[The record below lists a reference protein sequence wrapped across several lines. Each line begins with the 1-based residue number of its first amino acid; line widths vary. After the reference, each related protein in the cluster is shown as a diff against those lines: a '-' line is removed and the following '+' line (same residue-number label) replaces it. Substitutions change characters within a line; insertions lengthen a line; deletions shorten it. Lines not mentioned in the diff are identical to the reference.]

1 MSLTA
6 LPLLPTLRQGPWT
19 DVTVTFVGPAGIS
32 EPQHISNVYPFISV
46 NDFKRLLWVH
56 HDGDSRWA
64 PERVFLGARAPD
76 GSIRPLEFYWPT
88 YGSESLP
95 DPITTRQPTSMLV
108 DEVGNR
114 KPISPVMTGSLILEE
129 ALALEINRNATLPP
143 LVAICLAALQPES
156 EEQLT
161 GPLYGGFYQLYFP
174 WLMNPGQVLEAT
186 RSTDLKEAY
195 ESVRIYSRDR
205 SKRIQAV
212 DAALGA
218 KVGGAGVTMTS
229 MVRIQW
235 KLPLPSTQP
244 ESLEEVFYSLKA
256 TETVPFIRYFP
267 QGSTSTPLLKVALKP
282 DGQPYI
288 EDDRTFTLY
297 LSRPA
302 PTANSAVVLAVIPL
316 QTSVAGRGTAF
327 TLYMFEQGCSI
338 IKLEVPQRGSTYLSI
353 VAREAEEALARI
365 LPELGF
371 EPRIELLDIHATYR
385 WVHPDSRRSTPLSAA
400 RIQRRVDILT
410 PFLEMPATKRDP
422 DDKSIALFHWRAVS
436 NYESET
442 ARFAYITQM
451 VLRGGGMEEG
461 TAALVA
467 YTKELV
473 EQFGITADEA
483 AALLERWAERRN
495 TAVAPAATPEA
506 ACLAVAKHSTGAI
519 IALGGSHP
527 EYSIEVQNVSS
538 IMELGRIMSIMG
550 VLLGSPAGGLPIDE
564 PKAQVTA
571 SSNAVTLADA
581 MTTNNAEAEG
591 GVNTEADL
599 AALDIDPAMLALME
613 DLGIGGDEV
622 LADEMEEGVVVSTG
636 GEEQLPTISTSNAVG
651 PSSLPDIDRIAEEE
665 GECQPNPWRPDESA
679 LRLEADW
686 YVDKLRKEDELMFG
700 SWKVTGQQPTG
711 STAAGRDKTYSRSC
725 NRTDHRQP
733 NVLTLAGYSRVRRCY
748 EGKVR
753 FVDLPPKKPT
763 DLPRDL
769 KEEAAFFAAQP
780 KNKKRDV
787 AVQEYLRKK
796 ADEDF
801 LRDKETGQPLWIV
814 YGYESKTR
822 PGEFLYL
829 TCSELWCVRDNMP
842 LLRDEFMATTG
853 RGGLPKEAGSC
864 PFCGGLPIADMSKPV
879 VGESVIVRQPKK
891 STKKIHSFIGAVTS
905 TRHPN
910 GWMLPCCDTTPR
922 LLKKYLSAALTD
934 RLEPG
939 RELAPDVE
947 EEGEPDAEKAAL
959 ADVPQPPPST
969 TGDVAEIQIDYTQR
983 LGSMHTQYI
992 LSSDKRVLEAG
1003 KIGLLTPAL
1012 DAFFGQNGPASIET
1026 RGIRPTFKKG
1036 KPLFVRV
1043 GVDSRI
1049 TAPGLNLFA
1058 ALAPLYA
1065 LKSATEMRDFFV
1077 NQIKSP
1083 TNPEQ
1088 TKAAIS
1094 AFIGANYGT
1103 LVSEFAARS
1112 LKTDK
1117 DFDAEIAT
1125 FAQTN
1130 RLDLIRNRPHILRI
1144 MKARDAFVDYIM
1156 NPAQPKQLRHFE
1168 HMLAYPSSMSP
1179 GQKGIMFVVVDSKGQ
1194 VTCPSFG
1201 IPPSDLYKD
1210 RPVAFLTHERRDES
1224 WEPIVLYNGTSTA
1237 TMFFTNTLTEPVSIA
1252 TEHRA
1257 AIRRWIDAW
1266 LSTSQG
1272 CRRPA
1277 PPPHVWTFGNGA
1289 DPTML
1294 PRLRELILGTG
1305 RYRVTSLV
1313 RDRSNRLVGVM
1324 LELKTAPGTAVF
1336 VPCLDDGSLVNRATI
1351 YEYDAIS
1358 PAPIETY
1365 LATYR
1370 TLAGT
1375 PDNYTGLVPSSFVI
1389 EDNGSV
1395 VGFKIAAGTYIASV
1409 TVTSTLDLDMPT
1421 VKIAEFD
1428 SPWTID
1434 AATIKDPTAPVQLA
1448 SGAEE
1453 LMASPAEQMDEA
1465 YQYVRLAMSRWM
1477 VRGAAGQRLR
1487 KDVLNIMNLKMPPY
1501 ERRKRMDILLGPTIT
1516 SWLSVDEDAPPTS
1529 LSLFRRDCLTLSDV
1543 DCQAAAACR
1552 YDATKGQ
1559 CLIHAPKTADRDP
1572 VIIFT
1577 ARMSDEILRFAPL
1590 RDEILNNDVET
1601 IRAPRGLVRVGSELY
1616 MATHPSDSAA
1626 TILSRMGLRE
1636 KTLLTFPEELLSLA
1650 SLRAEEEME
1659 PLRIPEAAA
1668 PLPPAWIT
1676 AGMKVIKP
1684 QEGDEM
1690 PQMTAFQLGTKR
1702 LMTEWMKLIPAK
1714 RQALGLPGD
1723 PNRSFAWSN
1732 QDMFVIAA
1740 LQDAH
1745 QMFLMPT
1752 PTGSVT
1758 VTRHIAPPNVATQR
1772 YMFYW
1777 GPSML
1782 LITGSRGETFRPD
1795 EMPDELRALIDASSP
1810 LPDEEVRGI
1819 VDSSSSDS
1827 TTGSSDSTS
1836 ASSSDSTSASS
1847 NTKTS
1852 SSSESMPGL
1861 EKASDQEQ
1869 MSSDKPPT
1877 TAPTMENNTMPPPQT
1892 ALNIDGSPA
1901 ASPSIMENID

>member
-1 MSLTA
+1 
-6 LPLLPTLRQGPWT
+6 
-19 DVTVTFVGPAGIS
+19 
-32 EPQHISNVYPFISV
+32 
-46 NDFKRLLWVH
+46 
-56 HDGDSRWA
+56 
-64 PERVFLGARAPD
+64 
-76 GSIRPLEFYWPT
+76 
-88 YGSESLP
+88 
-95 DPITTRQPTSMLV
+95 MLV

-114 KPISPVMTGSLILEE
+114 KPVSPVITGSLILEE
-129 ALALEINRNATLPP
+129 ALALEISRNADGSLPP

-174 WLMNPGQVLEAT
+174 WLMNPGQVLESIRT
-186 RSTDLKEAY
+186 TDLQEAY

-212 DAALGA
+212 DAALTA
-218 KVGGAGVTMTS
+218 KVGGAGVAMTS

-235 KLPLPSTQP
+235 KLPLPATQP
-244 ESLEEVFYSLKA
+244 ESLEEVFYGLKA
-256 TETVPFIRYFP
+256 SETVPFVRYFP

-288 EDDRTFTLY
+288 DDDRTFTLY

-327 TLYMFEQGCSI
+327 TLYMFERGCAV
-338 IKLEVPQRGSTYLSI
+338 IKLEVPQRGGTYLSI

-365 LPELGF
+365 LPEIGF
-371 EPRIELLDIHATYR
+371 EPRLELLDIHATYR
-385 WVHPDSRRSTPLSAA
+385 WIHPDPRRSAPLSAG

-410 PFLEMPATKRDP
+410 PFLEMPVSKRDP
-422 DDKSIALFHWRAVS
+422 EDKSIALFHWRAVS

-451 VLRGGGMEEG
+451 VIRGGGLEEG

-467 YTKELV
+467 YTKELT

-483 AALLERWAERRN
+483 ASLLERWAERRN
-495 TAVAPAATPEA
+495 TAIAPAAGPDA

-519 IALGGSHP
+519 ISLGGSHP

-538 IMELGRIMSIMG
+538 MLELGRIMSVMG
-550 VLLGSPAGGLPIDE
+550 VLLGSPAGGLPIEE
-564 PKAQVTA
+564 PKAQVVS
-571 SSNAVTLADA
+571 SSNAVSLADA

-622 LADEMEEGVVVSTG
+622 LADEMEDGVVISTG
-636 GEEQLPTISTSNAVG
+636 VQEQAQPSISISNAA
-651 PSSLPDIDRIAEEE
+651 PTQLPDIDRIAEEE
-665 GECQPNPWRPDESA
+665 GECLPNPWRPEEPA
-679 LRLEADW
+679 LRLESDW

-711 STAAGRDKTYSRSC
+711 TAAAGRDKTYSRSC

-753 FVDLPPKKPT
+753 FVDLPPKKPM

-769 KEEAAFFAAQP
+769 KEEAAFFATLEQERAKVLKSKDP
-780 KNKKRDV
+780 KV
-787 AVQEYLRKK
+787 AKEAFDKLQARLVQDYLRKK
-796 ADEDF
+796 KDEEF
-801 LRDKETGQPLWIV
+801 LIDKDTKLPMWVI

-829 TCSELWCVRDNMP
+829 SCSELWCVRDNMP
-842 LLRDEFMATTG
+842 LLRNEFMDTTG
-853 RGGLPKEAGSC
+853 RGGLPKQAGSC

-879 VGESVIVRQPKK
+879 AGESVIVRQPKK
-891 STKKIHSFIGAVTS
+891 STRKIHSFIGAVTS

-922 LLKKYLSAALTD
+922 LLKKYLTAALTGQ
-934 RLEPG
+934 LEFG
-939 RELAPDVE
+939 RELAPDGE
-947 EEGEPDAEKAAL
+947 EEGEPDADKAAIATL
-959 ADVPQPPPST
+959 PQPPPST
-969 TGDVAEIQIDYTQR
+969 SGDITEIQIDYTQR

-1003 KIGLLTPAL
+1003 KIGLLPPAL
-1012 DAFFGQNGPASIET
+1012 DTFFGQDGPGSIET

-1049 TAPGLNLFA
+1049 TAPGLNIFA
-1058 ALAPLYA
+1058 ALAPLYS
-1065 LKSATEMRDFFV
+1065 LKSATEMRDFFAGQFKST
-1077 NQIKSP
+1077 NPDQIKA
-1083 TNPEQ
+1083 T
-1088 TKAAIS
+1088 IS

-1112 LKTDK
+1112 QKTDK

-1125 FAQTN
+1125 FAQNN
-1130 RLDLIRNRPHILRI
+1130 RLDLVNNRPHILRI
-1144 MKARDAFVDYIM
+1144 MKSRDAFIDYIM

-1168 HMLAYPSSMSP
+1168 HMLAYPSSLSP
-1179 GQKGIMFVVVDSKGQ
+1179 GSKGIMFVVVDSKGQ
-1194 VTCPSFG
+1194 VSCPSFG
-1201 IPPSDLYKD
+1201 IPPSDIYKD
-1210 RPVAFLTHERRDES
+1210 RPVAFLTHDIRDES

-1237 TMFFTNTLTEPVSIA
+1237 TMFFTNTLTEPASIA

-1257 AIRRWIDAW
+1257 AIRRWIDNW

-1277 PPPHVWTFGNGA
+1277 PPPNVWTFGPGS
-1289 DPTML
+1289 DPTSL

-1305 RYRVTSLV
+1305 RYRVGSLV
-1313 RDRSNRLVGVM
+1313 RDRSNRLAGVM
-1324 LELKTAPGTAVF
+1324 LELKTAPGNAIF
-1336 VPCLDDGSLVNRATI
+1336 VPCLDDGSLVSRATI
-1351 YEYDAIS
+1351 YEHDTIPS
-1358 PAPIETY
+1358 APIETY

-1370 TLAGT
+1370 FLAGA
-1375 PDNYTGLVPSSFVI
+1375 PDNYTGLVPSTFVL
-1389 EDNGSV
+1389 EDDGTV
-1395 VGFKIAAGTYIASV
+1395 VGFKIAAGTYISSV
-1409 TVTSTLDLDMPT
+1409 LITSTLDLDMPT
-1421 VKIAEFD
+1421 VKISEFD

-1434 AATIKDPTAPVQLA
+1434 AATIKDPAAPVQLA
-1448 SGAEE
+1448 SGTEE

-1477 VRGAAGQRLR
+1477 VRDAAGQRLR
-1487 KDVLNIMNLKMPPY
+1487 KEVLSLMKSNLPLY
-1501 ERRKRMDILLGPTIT
+1501 ERRKRMDILLGSTIT
-1516 SWLSVDEDAPPTS
+1516 SWLAVDEATTPTS
-1529 LSLFRRDCLTLSDV
+1529 LSLFRRDCLTLNDM
-1543 DCQAAAACR
+1543 DCQAASACR
-1552 YDATKGQ
+1552 YDSTKKQ

-1601 IRAPRGLVRVGSELY
+1601 IRTPRGIVRVGSELY
-1616 MATHPSDSAA
+1616 MATHPADSAA

-1636 KTLLTFPEELLSLA
+1636 KTVLTFPEELLSLA
-1650 SLRAEEEME
+1650 SLQIEEDIMTTRVVES
-1659 PLRIPEAAA
+1659 AA
-1668 PLPPAWIT
+1668 PLPPAWT
-1676 AGMKVIKP
+1676 AMGMKVIRP
-1684 QEGDEM
+1684 EEGDEM
-1690 PQMTAFQLGTKR
+1690 PQLTAFQLGTKR
-1702 LMTEWMKLIPAK
+1702 MMADWMKLISAK
-1714 RQALGLPGD
+1714 RSALSLPGD

-1752 PTGSVT
+1752 PTGPVSV
-1758 VTRHIAPPNVATQR
+1758 VRHIAPPNVGTQR

-1777 GPSML
+1777 GPSTL
-1782 LITGSRGETFRPD
+1782 LITGPRGETFRPD
-1795 EMPDELRALIDASSP
+1795 EMPEELRALIDASSP
-1810 LPDEEVRGI
+1810 LPDEEVRGV
-1819 VDSSSSDS
+1819 VDSSSSS
-1827 TTGSSDSTS
+1827 SGSSIS
-1836 ASSSDSTSASS
+1836 SSSDSISS
-1847 NTKTS
+1847 SSDSISSSSDSRTS
-1852 SSSESMPGL
+1852 SSSVSMPSSETSMPSL
-1861 EKASDQEQ
+1861 EEVGI
-1869 MSSDKPPT
+1869 SSQKPPT
-1877 TAPTMENNTMPPPQT
+1877 IAPTIEDSSTTPPQI
-1892 ALNIDGSPA
+1892 ALNIEGRPA
-1901 ASPSIMENID
+1901 ASPEISVMENID